1 VYDHRERDPA
11 FGELWDDAL
20 NQSIDALEAY
30 AYMRAIRG
38 DTQLAMFFL
47 KAHRPE
53 RYRDNARLDI
63 GLLGGIVQ
71 IPCKEPGP
79 E

>member
-1 VYDHRERDPA
+1 MT
-11 FGELWDDAL
+11 DD
-20 NQSIDALEAY
+20 SAY
-30 AYMRAIRG
+30 GKWPKRSLSL
-38 DTQLAMFFL
+38 TMFFL

-53 RYRDNARLDI
+53 KYRENARLDI

-71 IPCKEPGP
+71 IPAKSEGA